1 MKVFDLRC
9 GAQHVFEGWFG
20 SEDDFVAQA
29 AKAMVG
35 CPLCGDTD
43 VRRLP
48 SAPRLNLSA
57 AAGRAETAEPVPAT
71 PLAAPFAGQRSEQ
84 ARWMR
89 AMREVV
95 ERTEDV
101 GERFPEEARRI
112 HYGEV
117 EARGIRGRAS
127 REQAEALAD
136 EGIEVMALPLPAA
149 LKGPVQ

>member
-1 MKVFDLRC
+1 MKVFNLRC

-20 SEDDFVAQA
+20 SEGDFLGQA
-29 AKAMVG
+29 AQGGVG

-57 AAGRAETAEPVPAT
+57 AGRAEPVSAPLSPAALT
-71 PLAAPFAGQRSEQ
+71 DSPDSLPTVEAQ
-84 ARWMR
+84 AHWMR
-89 AMREVV
+89 AMRHLV

-101 GERFPEEARRI
+101 GERFPEMARRI

-117 EARGIRGRAS
+117 EARSIRGRAT
-127 REQAEALAD
+127 REQADALVE
-136 EGIEVMALPLPAA
+136 EGIEVMPLPAV
-149 LKGPVQ
+149 LQGPVQ